1 MTWLRVKHLLLR
13 SPLEKPAQRL
23 RYLTGFMQRLKHPEL
38 QELYLESDRIEQ
50 VMRQIL
56 QPNSNCIDVGC
67 HIGSS
72 LSSMIRYAPRGR
84 HIAFEPIPEK
94 ADWIRKKFPEV
105 DVKTMAL
112 GDKRETLT
120 FYQNISRPGFS
131 SLAKGSSNLDEVVEV
146 HVDCERLDDIVET
159 NRKFAYIKIDVE
171 GAELLV
177 LRGARRMIERDRPM
191 ILFESSYDGAP
202 KLGLKRDDLFT
213 LFVDELGYEVFM
225 VRDFLENRVALNL
238 AGFQKAAEYP
248 FQAFNFLAVPG
259 LLSHK

>member
-1 MTWLRVKHLLLR
+1 MTLLHVKHLLLR
-13 SPLEKPAQRL
+13 SPLEKPAHRL

-50 VMRQIL
+50 VMRKIL
-56 QPNSNCIDVGC
+56 QPTSNCIDIGC

-72 LSSMIRYAPRGR
+72 LSSMIRCAPQGR

-112 GDKRETLT
+112 GDKNERIV

-131 SLAKGSSNLDEVVEV
+131 GLAKDSSNVDEVVEV
-146 HVDCERLDDIVET
+146 HVDCQRLDDVVEAS
-159 NRKFAYIKIDVE
+159 RKIDYIKIDVE

-177 LRGARRMIERDRPM
+177 LRGARRMIERDRPI
-191 ILFESSYDGAP
+191 ILFESSCDGAP
-202 KLGLKRDDLFT
+202 KMGLNRDDLFT

-225 VRDFLENRVALNL
+225 VNDFLENRVALNL

-248 FQAFNFLAVPG
+248 FQAFNFLAVPA
-259 LLSHK
+259 LLGHK